1 VRRPLTAPTRR
12 PIRLRPVRPNA
23 GLTAAYQRRL
33 DAEIDR
39 MAAHVIAAIQTCYIR
54 KPPRLAADESPAA
67 ALKATLA
74 ALARD
79 WTARFDALAQ
89 GAGRKFARDATAAA
103 DRSFAAALKH
113 AGFTVDFHLTPA
125 VNDVL
130 QATIAE
136 QVGLI
141 KSISA
146 EYLTQVEGSVMRSVQ
161 VGRDLYLLSQELQ
174 DHHGV
179 TKRRAAFI
187 ARDQNEK
194 STATI
199 TRARQQELGITQA
212 IWLHSFGARH
222 PRPTHLANNGKL
234 YDTATGW
241 LDPAINKRIWPG
253 TEINCG
259 CVSRSVIPGM
269 GR

>member
-1 VRRPLTAPTRR
+1 MRTLTAPTKR

-33 DAEIDR
+33 DKAISD
-39 MAAHVIAAIQTCYIR
+39 MAAHVISAIQTCYLR
-54 KPPRLAADESPAA
+54 KPPELAQDESPAA
-67 ALKATLA
+67 ALKA
-74 ALARD
+74 ALAGLARE
-79 WTARFDALAQ
+79 WESRFDDLAQ

-113 AGFTVDFHLTPA
+113 AGFTVEFKLTPA

-141 KSISA
+141 KSIPA
-146 EYLTQVEGSVMRSVQ
+146 EFLTQVEGSVMRSVQ
-161 VGRDLYLLSQELQ
+161 VGRDMHALSQELQ
-174 DHHGV
+174 QHFGV
-179 TKRRAAFI
+179 TRRRAAFI
-187 ARDQNEK
+187 SRDQNEK
-194 STATI
+194 ATATI

-212 IWLHSFGARH
+212 MWLHSFGARH

-241 LDPAINKRIWPG
+241 LDPAIGKRIWPG